1 MIYWEH
7 CSFTAELKKTQMN
20 IKLSQLQK
28 KKINTNRK
36 KNKTHKNMQN
46 TLIKNIKTLRVYWAV
61 WKYTTA
67 RYC

>member
-28 KKINTNRK
+28 KENKYKSK
-36 KNKTHKNMQN
+36 KKQN
-46 TLIKNIKTLRVYWAV
+46 TQKHAKHTDQ
-61 WKYTTA
+61 KH
-67 RYC
+67 